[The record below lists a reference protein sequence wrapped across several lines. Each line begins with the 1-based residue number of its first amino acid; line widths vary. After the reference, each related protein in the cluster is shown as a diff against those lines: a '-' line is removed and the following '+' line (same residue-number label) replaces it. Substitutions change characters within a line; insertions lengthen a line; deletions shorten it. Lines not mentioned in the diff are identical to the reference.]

1 MRGAKPTPEYVDL
14 YRQVL
19 DHAVLDADDWPCGI
33 VDDLEVEGDLLHEG
47 GATEPLRVTA
57 LLVGPGAWSPRLPAL
72 FARLA
77 PHLFGRRC
85 VRVPWSEVSVLGEH
99 VKLRSRAAALGL
111 GTADRRLGLLIA
123 RLPGSGQDAR

>member
-19 DHAVLDADDWPCGI
+19 DHALLDADGWPCGI
-33 VDDLEVEGDLLHEG
+33 VDDLEVEGGLLHDG
-47 GATEPLRVTA
+47 TNEPLRVTA
-57 LLVGPGAWSPRLPAL
+57 LLVGPGAWTPRLPAV

-77 PHLFGRRC
+77 PRLFGNRC

-99 VKLRSRAAALGL
+99 ITLRSRAAALGL
-111 GTADRRLGLLIA
+111 ASVDRRLGLVIA
-123 RLPGSGQDAR
+123 KLPGSERGSP